1 MNDDFYMGLA
11 LREAHR
17 AARREEAPIGAVI
30 VREGHVIAR
39 ACNDRETSKNALGHA
54 ELLAI
59 DKACRRLGGWRL
71 PGCTLYVTLEPCPMC
86 AGAIINSRIE
96 RVVYGAADPKS
107 GCCGSVTD
115 LFSLP
120 FNHRPAV
127 TGGVRREECAALLT
141 AFFRQLRRKRQGR
154 QGG

>member
-86 AGAIINSRIE
+86 AVAIINSRIE

>member
-39 ACNDRETSKNALGHA
+39 ACNDREASKNALGHA

-71 PGCTLYVTLEPCPMC
+71 PGCALYVTLEPCPMC

-96 RVVYGAADPKS
+96 RVVYGAADPKA

-154 QGG
+154 QDG

>member
-96 RVVYGAADPKS
+96 RVVYGAADPKA

-154 QGG
+154 QDG

>member
-141 AFFRQLRRKRQGR
+141 AFFRQLRRKWQGR

>member
-30 VREGHVIAR
+30 VWEGHVIAR
-39 ACNDRETSKNALGHA
+39 ACNDREASKNALGHA

-96 RVVYGAADPKS
+96 RVVYGAADPKA

-154 QGG
+154 QDG